1 MTLLTRQTFL
11 VRFRASASIRCQSD
25 PHACILFTFCQS
37 RSSTSLHE
45 LRMALLSHTVRAYSH
60 RVRDASALALM
71 LKRYLEALHWAIASR
86 QDTVVPRLVV
96 RTKGHCR
103 RAERTRNGAEQR
115 NESRI
120 ISPHIT
126 SDIRP
131 KPGGN
136 HSKFLREAQDF
147 GNTRWAVRTPVHIER
162 SKGRRL

>member
-96 RTKGHCR
+96 RVIVAAPNERGTARNNATNLESSHRTSRQTSALNLGVIPLPPVTQCR
-103 RAERTRNGAEQR
+103 PAGEFPGKCMGLQR
-115 NESRI
+115 SSAI
-120 ISPHIT
+120 
-126 SDIRP
+126 
-131 KPGGN
+131 K
-136 HSKFLREAQDF
+136 LR
-147 GNTRWAVRTPVHIER
+147 
-162 SKGRRL
+162 LY